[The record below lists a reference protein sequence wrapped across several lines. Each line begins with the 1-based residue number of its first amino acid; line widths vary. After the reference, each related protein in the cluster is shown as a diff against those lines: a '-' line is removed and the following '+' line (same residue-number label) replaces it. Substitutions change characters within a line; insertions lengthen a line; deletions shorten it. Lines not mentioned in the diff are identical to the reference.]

1 MYYVFAVKGTFD
13 TFIIQKTPPGPHMN
27 RKKRFREIFRFCED
41 IREKRV
47 CPQSQQLRWHRISIV
62 NDYANTMSA
71 RSMTML
77 TLCQRSQRLRGHHVS
92 EVNDFVNMVS
102 A

>member
-13 TFIIQKTPPGPHMN
+13 TFIIQKTPPGPIMN

-47 CPQSQQLRWHRISIV
+47 FPKSTTTLTPYQHSQRLRQHDVSKV
-62 NDYANTMSA
+62 NDYADIMS
-71 RSMTML
+71 T
-77 TLCQRSQRLRGHHVS
+77 
-92 EVNDFVNMVS
+92 
-102 A
+102 